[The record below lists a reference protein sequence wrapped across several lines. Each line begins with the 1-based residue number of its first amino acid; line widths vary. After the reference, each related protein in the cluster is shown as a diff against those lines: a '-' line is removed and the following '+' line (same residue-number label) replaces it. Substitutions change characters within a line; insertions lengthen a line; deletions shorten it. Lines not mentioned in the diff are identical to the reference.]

1 MAIGA
6 AAGVLGLCLVGGA
19 VRARGAEPELV
30 GLFADGLISFVV
42 DLMCRGLT
50 LTSRGTMSGSVNIV
64 KGLGIGSVSK
74 LFSR

>member
-19 VRARGAEPELV
+19 VGARGAEPELV
-30 GLFADGLISFVV
+30 GVAGD
-42 DLMCRGLT
+42 DERKRQHCQR
-50 LTSRGTMSGSVNIV
+50 
-64 KGLGIGSVSK
+64 IGSVSK